1 MTKIN
6 NIVIFIA
13 LLLLAKNLV
22 RDLQLE
28 ELGIGDLRNRIVG
41 ARLQKNGISP
51 YFYKWK
57 KGESIRY
64 YDPLNDNG
72 WKVSACTAS
81 PFFHTL
87 LYPLTELPYPTTSKL
102 WIFVLYILLIAT
114 TILAIL
120 ISKNTAL
127 PIACFI
133 CVAFTFTETWLDTI
147 VTKQS
152 YLFIPFFAMLIYFF
166 LKKGS
171 TNKWLYILAGAASV
185 FLLLTRPTTIFFFL
199 PLIFI
204 HKKYSASDK
213 LLFFLPVL
221 LGLIITLSTSQSTLW
236 RDYFESVSEHI
247 KIHQGLDPATQS
259 NDKGNFTAIEGFNI
273 EGYHNNGTEWYKAY
287 VESSSFFVMINLISG
302 YRIPPGLLLL
312 CCGITMLVFTAL
324 FYGIRK
330 KRTIGISPEAVLILG
345 YCLYLISDLGAPIY
359 RGHYNVVQWLFPL
372 LLIPATFQARY
383 LWLYLLMLTALFL
396 NIHYKPF
403 LPMQHALAEYIWLAS
418 FLIYAFVYNENLTTQ
433 APPVQPGISRS

>member
-6 NIVIFIA
+6 NIVIFIT
-13 LLLLAKNLV
+13 LLLLTKNLV

-28 ELGIGDLRNRIVG
+28 EQRVGDLRNRIVG
-41 ARLQKNGISP
+41 ARLQKDGISP
-51 YFYKWK
+51 YFYKWNT
-57 KGESIRY
+57 GESSRY
-64 YDPLNDNG
+64 YDPLNEDG

-87 LYPLTELPYPTTSKL
+87 LYPLAELPYPATSKL

-120 ISKNTAL
+120 LCKNTVL

-133 CVAFTFTETWLDTI
+133 CVAFTFTETWLDTV

-152 YLFIPFFAMLIYFF
+152 YLFIPFFAMLVYFF

-171 TNKWLYILAGAASV
+171 TNKWLYIPAGAASV
-185 FLLLTRPTTIFFFL
+185 CLFLIRPTTIFFFL

-213 LLFFLPVL
+213 LLFLLPVL
-221 LGLIITLSTSQSTLW
+221 SGLIIIFSTNQPVLW
-236 RDYFESVSEHI
+236 RDYFESISEHI

-259 NDKGNFTAIEGFNI
+259 NDKGNFTAIEGFNT
-273 EGYHNNGTEWYKAY
+273 EGYHNNGTKWYKAY

-302 YRIPPGLLLL
+302 YRIPPSLLLI
-312 CCGITMLVFTAL
+312 CCGIVMLVFIAL
-324 FYGIRK
+324 FYGIHK

-345 YCLYLISDLGAPIY
+345 YCLYLISDLGAPVY

-372 LLIPATFQARY
+372 LLVPVTFQVKY

-418 FLIYAFVYNENLTTQ
+418 FLIYAFLYNENLGMQ
-433 APPVQPGISRS
+433 EPSVQPWIARS